1 MSAGKPLLMI
11 ESAKPQRTFRGL
23 LTEVQAARSIGVSVD
38 ELHAMT
44 TAGTGPVGFALTR
57 RVLRYAPVDVDAW
70 KGQRVA

>member
-1 MSAGKPLLMI
+1 MNAGKPLLMI
-11 ESAKPQRTFRGL
+11 ESAKHRPTFRGL
-23 LTEVQAARSIGVSVD
+23 LTDVQVARSIGVSVD

>member
-1 MSAGKPLLMI
+1 MSAGNPLLMI
-11 ESAKPQRTFRGL
+11 EAAKPRRTFRGL
-23 LTEVQAARSIGVSVD
+23 LTDVQAARSIGVSVN

-57 RVLRYAPVDVDAW
+57 RVLRYAPADVDAW